1 MAHFAELNSSNEVLQ
16 VIVISNEDVDAN
28 GGDESTQ
35 AETFVATIVPYNPTG
50 VAWKQTS
57 YNNNFRKQYAGVG
70 YFYNPSL
77 DMFICPQPFPSWSL
91 DSSGDWK
98 APVTYPDDVS
108 ENSLIV
114 FPTWDEDNQRWL
126 GSTWSDD
133 TEGDGTETQYTWD
146 ASSKEWNAV

>member
-1 MAHFAELNSSNEVLQ
+1 
-16 VIVISNEDVDAN
+16 
-28 GGDESTQ
+28 
-35 AETFVATIVPYNPTG
+35 
-50 VAWKQTS
+50 
-57 YNNNFRKQYAGVG
+57 
-70 YFYNPSL
+70 
-77 DMFICPQPFPSWSL
+77 MFICPQPFPSWSL